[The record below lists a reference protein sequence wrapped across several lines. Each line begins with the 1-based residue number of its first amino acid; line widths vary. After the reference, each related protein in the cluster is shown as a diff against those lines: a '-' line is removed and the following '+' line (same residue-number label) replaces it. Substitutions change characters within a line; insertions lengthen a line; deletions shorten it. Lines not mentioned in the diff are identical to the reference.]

1 MRPDSASTSS
11 FSLAALF
18 FLMACLAVLLAV
30 LLPGVQALSER
41 QVGVSQFV
49 SSSLVVGAFASLLG
63 GMVGLFHYRR
73 LRGLGWGLLTGLV
86 VGLCVGPVVL
96 SRHFGQVVVASLG
109 GSVLLLVL
117 ATAYRL
123 QQP

>member
-1 MRPDSASTSS
+1 MKPDSVSASG

-18 FLMACLAVLLAV
+18 FLMACMAVLMAV
-30 LLPGVQALSER
+30 LLPGVQTLGEP
-41 QVGVSQFV
+41 QVGKMQFV
-49 SSSLVVGAFASLLG
+49 ASSLVVGAFASLLG
-63 GMVGLFHYRR
+63 GTVGLFHYRR

-96 SRHFGQVVVASLG
+96 SRHFEQVVIACLG
-109 GSVLLLVL
+109 GSILLLIL
-117 ATAYRL
+117 ATVYRL